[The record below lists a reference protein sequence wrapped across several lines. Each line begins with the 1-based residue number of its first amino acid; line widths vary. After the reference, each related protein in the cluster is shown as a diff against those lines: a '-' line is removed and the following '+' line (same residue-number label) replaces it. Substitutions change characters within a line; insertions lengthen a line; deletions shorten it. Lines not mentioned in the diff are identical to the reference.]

1 MTLSIAIIC
10 YVLALIMQI
19 QFKPAGHHNTAK
31 RRFTLLIA
39 IIAVGAHC
47 LAIWQHMVLPIGV
60 DVNIVNLLSLLA
72 VLVVLFNGFV
82 SRENQ
87 HELLELSTYPIA
99 ALTLVMLAYVPIGQ
113 VLLGTMNSL
122 TGFHIVSSLMAYALL
137 SICALLAI
145 QIAIQDAMLRQH
157 KTHWLLQKVPL
168 TSLESLMFKLMFAGV
183 LLLTL
188 GLLSGLGFIEDWFAQ
203 HLVHKTILS
212 LLAWLV
218 FSLLLFGRWRLGWRG
233 LFAVRLTL
241 LGMLL
246 LLLAYFGA
254 KWVLEIIFN
263 RNWSV

>member
-1 MTLSIAIIC
+1 M
-10 YVLALIMQI
+10 
-19 QFKPAGHHNTAK
+19 
-31 RRFTLLIA
+31 TLLIA
-39 IIAVGAHC
+39 IVGYLLALLIQSRFKPANSHHKTTQWMALAIAIIAVCAHS
-47 LAIWQHMVLPIGV
+47 LAIWQNMVLPTGI
-60 DVNIVNLLSLLA
+60 DVNIINLLCLLA
-72 VLVVLFNGFV
+72 VLVVLFNALV
-82 SRENQ
+82 NRKNE

-99 ALTLVMLAYVPIGQ
+99 ALTLILLAYVPIGQ
-113 VLLGTMNSL
+113 VLLGSMSRL
-122 TGFHIVSSLMAYALL
+122 AGLHIVSSLTAYALL
-137 SICALLAI
+137 SICALLAL
-145 QIAIQDAMLRQH
+145 QIAAQDAMLRQH

-168 TSLESLMFKLMFAGV
+168 TSLENLMFRLMFAGV

-188 GLLSGLGFIEDWFAQ
+188 GLLSGIGFIDDWFAQ

-254 KWVLEIIFN
+254 KWVLEIIFD
-263 RNWSV
+263 RNWSA